1 MIDEGPCWGPR
12 PRFAALLMFVLEN
25 PVLQREL
32 LVNLRMARAFVL
44 LLLYQALLGA
54 VVYFAWPQD
63 TRLDLTANSASIQ
76 QTKRL
81 VNLFFVGQFVLA
93 AMMAPSFAA
102 GSITGEKER
111 KTYEMLLASPLRPAA
126 IVLGK
131 LIASLTHLGV
141 LIFASLPIV
150 MLCLPL
156 GGVSLYEVLAAYL
169 GLILSVICFGMI
181 SVACSAYFQR
191 TSASLVVSYL
201 LILPLAILGV
211 ILWMNLA
218 DNGLFRLMLI
228 LTVLPAVSAALCI
241 ALFFNTSALL
251 LHPPDVGSEGK
262 EVVDLEQEAQQAVGL
277 VIQRDQFPDR
287 LFAPPKRDD
296 LMEDDANPVY
306 DKEIRSEIFSQGTL
320 MLRLVIQVSML
331 LAIPFMA
338 VCLYI
343 WPEHAKWYI
352 SYVVMFN
359 MLVGPV
365 FSAGSVTSE
374 RERETLDLLLTTTI
388 TPWQILWGKLI
399 AGLRVSSVL
408 TLFLVW
414 PVLLACVMVSVY
426 WTNLPAVVAYLSI
439 VLITCLTTA
448 MIALFCSVLFRKS
461 AQAMMGA
468 YLAII
473 VLFCAPLAVKYFA
486 DTFFP
491 YDPQTPNLNT
501 STLYIG
507 YAGFTS
513 PFTAAQAVP
522 LDTGN
527 VPQSSAGNT
536 NAATIAALGN
546 WPLFFSYAG
555 FSLGLDALLLLVMMW
570 LFNTRWRVA
579 A

>member
-1 MIDEGPCWGPR
+1 M
-12 PRFAALLMFVLEN
+12 LLVEN

-32 LVNLRMARAFVL
+32 LVNLRMVRAFVL
-44 LLLYQALLGA
+44 LFMYQLLLGA

-63 TRLDLTANSASIQ
+63 NRVDLTAGSSSVQ
-76 QTKRL
+76 STRRL
-81 VNLFFVGQFVLA
+81 VDLFFVGQYVLA
-93 AMMAPSFAA
+93 SMMAPSFAS

-111 KTYEMLLASPLRPAA
+111 KTYEMLLASPLRPSA
-126 IVLGK
+126 IVFGK
-131 LIASLTHLGV
+131 LVASLAHLAV
-141 LIFASLPIV
+141 LIFASLPII

-156 GGVSLYEVLAAYL
+156 GGVHWSEVAAAYL
-169 GLILSVICFGMI
+169 GLMLSVITFGMI

-191 TSASLVVSYL
+191 TSAALVVSYL
-201 LILPLAILGV
+201 IILPLALLAAIV
-211 ILWMNLA
+211 WINLA
-218 DNGLFRLMLI
+218 DQGTFRLMLI
-228 LTVLPAVSAALCI
+228 LTVLPAASVAACL

-343 WPEHAKWYI
+343 WPQYAAWYI
-352 SYVVMFN
+352 SYVVVFN

-374 RERETLDLLLTTTI
+374 RERETLDLLLTTII
-388 TPWQILWGKLI
+388 TPWNILWGKLI

-414 PVLLACVMVSVY
+414 PVLLACIMVSLY
-426 WTNLPAVVAYLSI
+426 WTNLLSVLAYLII
-439 VLITCLTTA
+439 VLVTCLTTA
-448 MIALFCSVLFRKS
+448 MLALFNSVLFKKT
-461 AQAMMGA
+461 AHAMMTT
-468 YLAII
+468 YLVII
-473 VLFCAPLAVKYFA
+473 VLFCAPLAANFFA
-486 DTFFP
+486 QTFFP
-491 YDPQTPNLNT
+491 EHPNT
-501 STLYIG
+501 WYVQQS
-507 YAGFTS
+507 GFVS
-513 PFTAAQAVP
+513 PFAAAFAVP
-522 LDTGN
+522 LDLELSES
-527 VPQSSAGNT
+527 Q
-536 NAATIAALGN
+536 NAAAQGSWWLFLGY
-546 WPLFFSYAG
+546 LA
-555 FSLGLDALLLLVMMW
+555 FSLVLNSGLFVTMMW

-579 A
+579 G

>member
-1 MIDEGPCWGPR
+1 MY
-12 PRFAALLMFVLEN
+12 VLQN
-25 PVLQREL
+25 PVMQREL
-32 LVNLRMARAFVL
+32 LVNLRMGRAFVL
-44 LLLYQALLGA
+44 LLLYQMLLGA

-63 TRLDLTANSASIQ
+63 TRLDLTAGSSSVE

-93 AMMAPSFAA
+93 SMMAPSFAA

-131 LIASLTHLGV
+131 LVASLTHLGV

-169 GLILSVICFGMI
+169 GLILSVISFGMI
-181 SVACSAYFQR
+181 SVAASAYFQR

-211 ILWMNLA
+211 IVWMNLA
-218 DNGLFRLMLI
+218 SNGLFRLLLI

-277 VIQRDQFPDR
+277 VIQRDQFPDK

-296 LMEDDANPVY
+296 LMDDNANPVY

-320 MLRLVIQVSML
+320 MLRLVIQVSMV

-338 VCLYI
+338 ICLYI
-343 WPEHAKWYI
+343 YPQLAAWYI
-352 SYVVMFN
+352 CYVVIFN

-388 TPWQILWGKLI
+388 SPWQILWGKLV

-414 PVLLACVMVSVY
+414 PVLLACVMVSLY
-426 WTNLPAVVAYLSI
+426 WANLLSVLAYLSI

-448 MIALFCSVLFRKS
+448 MVALFCSVIMKKS
-461 AQAMMGA
+461 SIAMMSA
-468 YLAII
+468 YLVII
-473 VLFCAPLAVKYFA
+473 LMFCAPLAVGFFA
-486 DTFFP
+486 NTFYRDHP
-491 YDPQTPNLNT
+491 A
-501 STLYIG
+501 TL
-507 YAGFTS
+507 AVQELSFTS
-513 PFTAAQAVP
+513 PFSAARSIPLDVGPLSDTAARM
-522 LDTGN
+522 
-527 VPQSSAGNT
+527 
-536 NAATIAALGN
+536 AAAEPKTWMLYLCYLI
-546 WPLFFSYAG
+546 FS
-555 FSLGLDALLLLVMMW
+555 ALLNIGLLLTMMW
-570 LFNTRWRVA
+570 LFRARWRVA
-579 A
+579 GLGN